1 MCLHVCACARLLHT
15 VVKNWKRRWMILR
28 KDGKLYY
35 FKKQVGC
42 YTDADPRGALNVQTE
57 VRRLCSPIFEY
68 IFFSDHISVYMR

>member
-1 MCLHVCACARLLHT
+1 
-15 VVKNWKRRWMILR
+15 MILR

-57 VRRLCSPIFEY
+57 ATELLLWDEVLQTQHRMPTAN
-68 IFFSDHISVYMR
+68 